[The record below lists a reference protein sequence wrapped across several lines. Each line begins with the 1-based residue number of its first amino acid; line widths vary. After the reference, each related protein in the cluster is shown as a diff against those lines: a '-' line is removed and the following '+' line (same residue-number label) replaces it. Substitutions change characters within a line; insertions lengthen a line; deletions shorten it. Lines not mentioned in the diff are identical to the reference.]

1 MSELV
6 RILTLDI
13 DDRLIMTFD
22 WRKQGDR
29 LLVLADIDSVGDP
42 SLSRLLMIVSGV
54 KWTF

>member
-22 WRKQGDR
+22 WRKEADR
-29 LLVLADIDSVGDP
+29 LLVLADIHSVGDP
-42 SLSRLLMIVSGV
+42 SLSRLLMIVSEV